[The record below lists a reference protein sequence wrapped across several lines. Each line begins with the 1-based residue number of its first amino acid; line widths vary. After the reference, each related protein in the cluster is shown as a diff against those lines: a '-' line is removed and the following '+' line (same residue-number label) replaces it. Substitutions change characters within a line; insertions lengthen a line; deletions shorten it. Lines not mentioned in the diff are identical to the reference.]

1 MRKHAAKQKQTLN
14 WMRAEI
20 NKNHLQAKV
29 LKPVTRE
36 RGGRER
42 QKIHVALSNIQ
53 QDGQT
58 LTFNIDRVNVYELKN
73 WLREVN
79 LTTGVR
85 LEKMDLTPVDHLSD
99 VKAQIKLSG
108 ESGMNSLTLLQ
119 GSQMPALCLLSGTLG
134 GIIGSFL
141 GVVVEHSPLIK
152 GGGAGNLLFPTSHCP
167 ACSHTLAGGKI
178 SRF

>member
-1 MRKHAAKQKQTLN
+1 MKEKIGQLKARYLRYSPRERTLIKLCGSALCCAIIWYGVMTPLDNIIKNEKATLQKQKQTLN

-29 LKPVTRE
+29 LKTSNPRSVVE
-36 RGGRER
+36 ESA
-42 QKIHVALSNIQ
+42 KEIHVALSNIQ

-99 VKAQIKLSG
+99 VKAQIKLSW
-108 ESGMNSLTLLQ
+108 
-119 GSQMPALCLLSGTLG
+119 AK
-134 GIIGSFL
+134 
-141 GVVVEHSPLIK
+141 V
-152 GGGAGNLLFPTSHCP
+152 A
-167 ACSHTLAGGKI
+167 
-178 SRF
+178 

>member
-1 MRKHAAKQKQTLN
+1 
-14 WMRAEI
+14 MRAEI

-29 LKPVTRE
+29 LKPVTRSVVE
-36 RGGRER
+36 ER

-99 VKAQIKLSG
+99 VKAQIKLSR
-108 ESGMNSLTLLQ
+108 
-119 GSQMPALCLLSGTLG
+119 AK
-134 GIIGSFL
+134 
-141 GVVVEHSPLIK
+141 V
-152 GGGAGNLLFPTSHCP
+152 A
-167 ACSHTLAGGKI
+167 
-178 SRF
+178 

>member
-1 MRKHAAKQKQTLN
+1 MEESAK
-14 WMRAEI
+14 E
-20 NKNHLQAKV
+20 
-29 LKPVTRE
+29 
-36 RGGRER
+36 
-42 QKIHVALSNIQ
+42 IHVALSNIQ

-119 GSQMPALCLLSGTLG
+119 GSQMPALPAQRHAWRHYRQLSGG
-134 GIIGSFL
+134 GGRT
-141 GVVVEHSPLIK
+141 HSPLIK
-152 GGGAGNLLFPTSHCP
+152 EEEGPETCCFRPPTVPHAPTRSPVGKYPGSELVLPAWALPLLPDCDP
-167 ACSHTLAGGKI
+167 AASAVA
-178 SRF
+178 